1 MIASLRGTV
10 LALTQASA
18 VIDVSGVG
26 YFVNITPMTSRE
38 LSIGREVQLFTAM
51 IVREDAMTL
60 YGFGDFEEQELF
72 ELLRSVTGVG
82 PKSALG
88 ILGEMT
94 PDQIRNAVAI
104 ENDSAFKA
112 VSGIGPKTAKLITVT
127 LAGKL
132 KGVAISTASN
142 AIRHQSEAVVSAL
155 TGLGWAEK
163 QAIEAVQSAGQE
175 LDSDAGR
182 DALLKLAL
190 SKLSSSKKIGAL

>member
-10 LALTQASA
+10 SALTQVSA
-18 VIDVSGVG
+18 VIDVAGVG
-26 YFVNITPMTSRE
+26 YFVNITPNTSRI
-38 LSIGREVQLFTAM
+38 LVTGNQVQLFTAM

-60 YGFGDFEEQELF
+60 FAFADFEEQELF

-94 PDQIRNAVAI
+94 PAQIRNAVAV

-132 KGVAISTASN
+132 KGVTISTTSN
-142 AIRHQSEAVVSAL
+142 ASRHETEAVVTAL
-155 TGLGWAEK
+155 TGLGWSEK
-163 QAIEAVQSAGQE
+163 QATEAVQAAGQE
-175 LDSDAGR
+175 LDAAAGR

-190 SKLSSSKKIGAL
+190 SKLSSNKKVGA

>member
-10 LALTQASA
+10 SALTQVSA
-18 VIDVSGVG
+18 VIDVAGVG
-26 YFVNITPMTSRE
+26 YFVNITPNTSRI
-38 LSIGREVQLFTAM
+38 LVSGNQMQLFTAM

-60 YGFGDFEEQELF
+60 FGFADFEEQELF

-94 PDQIRNAVAI
+94 PSQIRTAVAV

-112 VSGIGPKTAKLITVT
+112 VSGIGPKTARLITVT

-132 KGVAISTASN
+132 KGVTISTSSSAS
-142 AIRHQSEAVVSAL
+142 RHETEAVVSAL
-155 TGLGWAEK
+155 TGLGWSEK
-163 QAIEAVQSAGQE
+163 KATEAVQSAGQE
-175 LDSDAGR
+175 LDAATGR

-190 SKLSSSKKIGAL
+190 SKLSSNKKVGA

>member
-1 MIASLRGTV
+1 VIASLRGTV
-10 LALTQASA
+10 SALTQVSA
-18 VIDVSGVG
+18 VIDVAGVG
-26 YFVNITPMTSRE
+26 YFVNITPNTSRI
-38 LSIGREVQLFTAM
+38 LVTGNQVQLFTAM

-60 YGFGDFEEQELF
+60 FAFADFEEQELF

-94 PDQIRNAVAI
+94 PAQIRNAVAI

-132 KGVAISTASN
+132 KGVTISTSSSAS
-142 AIRHQSEAVVSAL
+142 RHETEAVVTAL
-155 TGLGWAEK
+155 TGLGWSEK
-163 QAIEAVQSAGQE
+163 QATEAVQSAGQE
-175 LDSDAGR
+175 LDAAAGR

-190 SKLSSSKKIGAL
+190 SKLSSNKKVGA

>member
-10 LALTQASA
+10 TALTQVSA

-26 YFVNITPMTSRE
+26 YLVNITPTTSRN
-38 LSIGREVQLFTAM
+38 LSLEKVAQLFTAM

-60 YGFGDFEEQELF
+60 YAFLDFEQQELF

-94 PDQIRNAVAI
+94 PEQIRTAVAV

-132 KGVAISTASN
+132 KGVSVSSSSSTA
-142 AIRHQSEAVVSAL
+142 RHEAAAVVSAL
-155 TGLGWAEK
+155 VGLGWSEK
-163 QAIEAVQSAGQE
+163 QATEAAASAGQE
-175 LDSDAGR
+175 LGSNAGR

-190 SKLSSSKKIGAL
+190 ANLSAKKAGSAS

>member
-10 LALTQASA
+10 TALTQVSA
-18 VIDVSGVG
+18 VIDVAGVG
-26 YFVNITPMTSRE
+26 YLVNITPTTSRN
-38 LSIGREVQLFTAM
+38 LSLDKVAQLFTAM

-60 YGFGDFEEQELF
+60 YAFLDFEEQELF

-94 PDQIRNAVAI
+94 AEQIRTAVSV

-132 KGVAISTASN
+132 KGVSVSSTSSTG
-142 AIRHQSEAVVSAL
+142 RHEAAAVVSAL
-155 TGLGWAEK
+155 VGLGWSEK
-163 QAIEAVQSAGQE
+163 QATEAAASAGQE
-175 LDSDAGR
+175 LGSNAGR

-190 SKLSSSKKIGAL
+190 SNLSTKKTGGAM

>member
-10 LALTQASA
+10 SALTQASA

-26 YFVNITPMTSRE
+26 YFVNITPTTSRG
-38 LSIGREVQLFTAM
+38 LANGREAQLFTAM
-51 IVREDAMTL
+51 IVREDGMTL
-60 YGFGDFEEQELF
+60 FAFADFEEQELF
-72 ELLRSVTGVG
+72 DLLRSVTGVG

-132 KGVAISTASN
+132 KGVSISSTSSA
-142 AIRHQSEAVVSAL
+142 ARHETEAVVSAL
-155 TGLGWAEK
+155 TGLGWSEK
-163 QAIEAVQSAGQE
+163 LAIEAVQAAAQE
-175 LDSDAGR
+175 LDAAAGR
-182 DALLKLAL
+182 DALLRLSL
-190 SKLSSSKKIGAL
+190 SKLSANKKIGAL

>member
-10 LALTQASA
+10 SALTQVSA
-18 VIDVSGVG
+18 VIDVAGVG
-26 YFVNITPMTSRE
+26 YFVNITPNTSRI
-38 LSIGREVQLFTAM
+38 LVSGNQVQLFTAM

-60 YGFGDFEEQELF
+60 FGFADFEEQELF

-94 PDQIRNAVAI
+94 PSQIRTAVAV

-132 KGVAISTASN
+132 KGVTISTTSSAS
-142 AIRHQSEAVVSAL
+142 RHETEAVVSAL
-155 TGLGWAEK
+155 TGLGWSEK
-163 QAIEAVQSAGQE
+163 QATEAVQSAGQE
-175 LDSDAGR
+175 LDGAAGR

-190 SKLSSSKKIGAL
+190 SKLSANKKVGA

>member
-10 LALTQASA
+10 SALTQVSA
-18 VIDVSGVG
+18 VIDVAGVG
-26 YFVNITPMTSRE
+26 YFVNITPNTSRG
-38 LSIGREVQLFTAM
+38 LVSGNQVQLFTAM

-60 YGFGDFEEQELF
+60 FAFADFEEQELF

-94 PDQIRNAVAI
+94 PSQIRTAVAV

-132 KGVAISTASN
+132 KGVTISTTSSAS
-142 AIRHQSEAVVSAL
+142 RYETEAVVSAL
-155 TGLGWAEK
+155 TGLGWSEK
-163 QAIEAVQSAGQE
+163 QATEAVQSAGQE
-175 LDSDAGR
+175 LDASAGR

-190 SKLSSSKKIGAL
+190 SKLSSNKKVGV